1 MQQCNT
7 QTKPFKQ
14 TSQTTV
20 DYTDHN
26 SPKPSFQTKPIT
38 KAKLQLP
45 LKAKDF
51 PITERE
57 IPRYTANG
65 SVPFH
70 YHKRKQNNSNN
81 FFLFFKFPQLHNNF
95 D

>member
-38 KAKLQLP
+38 RAKLQLS

-57 IPRYTANG
+57 IPHFTAND

-70 YHKRKQNNSNN
+70 YYKRKQNNSNKL
-81 FFLFFKFPQLHNNF
+81 LFFQVSSASQEF
-95 D
+95 